1 MAKAKTQKTGTPAE
15 ASTQPTETKLSK
27 VATGQLIQWAT
38 GQGRHRAS
46 DLTPGVLAELSQ
58 AGMLVQI
65 TPPIGKDQTIEAQ
78 VARNRRALAALAH
91 WAKNACPKDPFKGV
105 PGGDSYGY
113 TTGRATVYHPART
126 AWDSIKKPQEY
137 KSCPRTEIS
146 ERGWD
151 YLAGLGIA
159 KPAEGDKGK
168 PCAN

>member
-15 ASTQPTETKLSK
+15 ALTQPTETRLSK
-27 VATGQLIQWAT
+27 VAVGQLIQWAT

-58 AGMLVQI
+58 AGMLTQI

-78 VARNRRALAALAH
+78 VAKNRRALAALAH
-91 WAKNACPKDPFKGV
+91 WAKNACPKDPFKGG
-105 PGGDSYGY
+105 PGSGAQGY
-113 TTGRATVYHPART
+113 RNGNYMAHPART

-159 KPAEGDKGK
+159 KPVKGDEGK
-168 PCAN
+168 PCAS